1 MNHTGITPD
10 QLNAVY
16 IQFLAP
22 SLEHQVARE
31 NYTTAQNIL
40 GRFHKRLRA
49 LLKYLEVSKKWKA
62 MTMQKSCTSKY
73 MLRRSS
79 PAPWLHL
86 QNPHHHHPN
95 KSPFNPLHG
104 CISPGFRF
112 SAGILPRVP
121 LHGFQGWLLQWERR
135 WKLWQAKW
143 RGLSF

>member
-49 LLKYLEVSKKWKA
+49 LLKYLEYFGFLPESFLESLYMGFKAGCCSESGDGSCDKKNEEDYHFK
-62 MTMQKSCTSKY
+62 
-73 MLRRSS
+73 
-79 PAPWLHL
+79 
-86 QNPHHHHPN
+86 
-95 KSPFNPLHG
+95 
-104 CISPGFRF
+104 
-112 SAGILPRVP
+112 
-121 LHGFQGWLLQWERR
+121 
-135 WKLWQAKW
+135 
-143 RGLSF
+143 